1 MLYRIIGSILILCFA
16 LVSYISIEKENDHE
30 VIKQSQ
36 PPIQQQSDDSF
47 KSFKIN

>member
-16 LVSYISIEKENDHE
+16 VISYMSIEKENDHE

-36 PPIQQQSDDSF
+36 PIQQQSDDSF
-47 KSFKIN
+47 KTFKIN

>member
-16 LVSYISIEKENDHE
+16 VVSYMSIEKENDHE

-36 PPIQQQSDDSF
+36 PIQQSDDSF